1 MAQKDYRKQQD
12 GEDQYGSV
20 FSVSGPVI
28 VAENMIGCAM
38 YELVCFILRSFD
50 IWRG

>member
-1 MAQKDYRKQQD
+1 MAKAANIKQD
-12 GEDQYGSV
+12 ADEDRYGSV

-38 YELVCFILRSFD
+38 YELVC
-50 IWRG
+50 